1 MDHIH
6 PGDRIAAT
14 IVDIMGKVVTRTPHL
29 QKTQIAV
36 SDLTSGMYYFFRLSQ
51 SESNFDR
58 KTHYSINLIP
68 TPFINGQIE
77 LGK

>member
-14 IVDIMGKVVTRTPHL
+14 IVDIMGKVVKRIPHL
-29 QKTQIAV
+29 QKTQITV

-58 KTHYSINLIP
+58 KTHYSIKTIYTFFLRNY
-68 TPFINGQIE
+68 TCW
-77 LGK
+77 

>member
-36 SDLTSGMYYFFRLSQ
+36 SDLTSGMYYLSVFRNQNQIST
-51 SESNFDR
+51 E
-58 KTHYSINLIP
+58 KLI
-68 TPFINGQIE
+68 IQ
-77 LGK
+77 